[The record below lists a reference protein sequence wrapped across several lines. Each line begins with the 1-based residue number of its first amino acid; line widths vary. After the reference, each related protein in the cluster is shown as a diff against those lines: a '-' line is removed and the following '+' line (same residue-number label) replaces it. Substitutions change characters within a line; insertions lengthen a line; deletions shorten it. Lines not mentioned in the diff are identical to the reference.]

1 MLSEIIL
8 LAALVSLA
16 VYLIKSKP
24 SARHLAVRRI
34 FLFVAILG
42 GIAVVIAPGWLTAIS
57 SAVGIGRG
65 PDLLLYALIIV
76 FLLNV
81 ISDHKRTVEL
91 TRANTRLARAITL
104 SEARIE
110 DLIKKQN
117 C

>member
-8 LAALVSLA
+8 LLALLLLA
-16 VYLIKSKP
+16 IYLIKSKP
-24 SARHLAVRRI
+24 SARHLAMRRI
-34 FLFVAILG
+34 FLFLAILG
-42 GIAVVIAPGWLTAIS
+42 GMIVVVAPGWLTAIS

-91 TRANTRLARAITL
+91 SRANTRLARAITL

-110 DLIKKQN
+110 DMLNK
-117 C
+117 